1 MSKNRY
7 CIIIPTYNNCRT
19 VADVAQRALTV
30 CGDVIV
36 VNDGSTDGTAD
47 VLKDVDVT
55 VLTHDRNRG
64 KGKALKTGLMYA
76 RGKGFTHAVTIDA
89 DGQHYPEDIPVL
101 IEASEQNAGSLIV
114 GCRNLTSENMPRQ
127 NTFANRFSNFWFR
140 LQTAQRLYDTQS
152 GFRIYPLDR
161 LYGMWLITSRYE
173 AELELMVYAAWHG
186 VRMIGVPVRVLYQ
199 PEGERVS
206 HFRPF
211 RDFFRITVLNT
222 LLCLGAVLYALPA
235 ALFRLITGKR
245 HG

>member
-19 VADVAQRALTV
+19 VADVAQCALTV

-140 LQTAQRLYDTQS
+140 LQTAQRLDDTQS